1 MIMKT
6 QKEIEAIA
14 AKVQQ
19 LINDAVSI
27 LDDKESGAGECPVR
41 SARLNGRISAFET
54 VLKLLK

>member
-1 MIMKT
+1 MKT

-19 LINDAVSI
+19 LINDAISI
-27 LDDKESGAGECPVR
+27 LDDKQAGAGVCPVR
-41 SARLNGRISAFET
+41 SARLNGRINALET